1 MEEKMWSDDAAA
13 RVFVVGL
20 GRVGAALLHALREAG
35 VPCDGQD
42 RPATT
47 GAPFAAD
54 AVVLAVPDAAI
65 AEVAAALAGA
75 GRLAAPHVV
84 LHCAGAHPASEM
96 LGGLHGR
103 VRAVG
108 TLHPLRSFAAAVP
121 TPLRGVAFG
130 LEGDA
135 EARALGRA
143 LVARLGGI
151 PVEVDAAA
159 LPLYHAAA
167 VMASNYVVALCDAA
181 ADLLV
186 RAAPGA
192 APLPTLLPLVASAL
206 GALQREGLP
215 GALTGPLARGD
226 AGTVRSHLEALASR
240 APELLPLYRA
250 CGLRA
255 ADLADRQGQADPAGL
270 AAARRALEEGAPG
283 R

>member
-1 MEEKMWSDDAAA
+1 MATDSLP
-13 RVFVVGL
+13 RVFLVGL
-20 GRVGAALLHALREAG
+20 GRVGAALRQGLREAG
-35 VPCDGQD
+35 VPCDGEDQ
-42 RPATT
+42 PAAG

-54 AVVLAVPDAAI
+54 VVVLAVPDAAI
-65 AEVAAALAGA
+65 AGVAAGFSDG
-75 GRLAAPHVV
+75 GRLTAAHVV
-84 LHCAGAHPASEM
+84 LHCAGAHPAGEV
-96 LGGLHGR
+96 LGALRGR

-108 TLHPLRSFAAAVP
+108 TLHPLRSFAATVP

-135 EARALGRA
+135 EARALGRD
-143 LVARLGGI
+143 LVLRLGGV

-181 ADLLV
+181 AALLQ

-192 APLPTLLPLVASAL
+192 APLPALLPLVASAL

-226 AGTVRSHLEALASR
+226 AGTVRSHLEALAAR

-255 ADLADRQGQADPAGL
+255 ADLAERQGQADPAGL
-270 AAARRALEEGAPG
+270 AAARRALEGESTG